1 MAVLTEVLPSV
12 VAEAEILDIAG
23 VDLHTTAC
31 TAIALGSQVLLE
43 VSVGCV
49 CVWVFICVCMCMCVC
64 VHKTMNNLLL

>member
-23 VDLHTTAC
+23 VDLHTAAC

-49 CVWVFICVCMCMCVC
+49 CVGFHMCVHVYVCVCI
-64 VHKTMNNLLL
+64 HKTMNNLLL